1 MGEKRYVH
9 VGTKAR
15 IWGAGTVAALSI
27 ACSYGCSSDKPDDK
41 KIERTIGA
49 LTLDEKIRLLVGTC
63 KDQPNPPAPAPG
75 TGSSWV
81 KSGND
86 GVSTSSSAS
95 KVPGSA
101 GESYAIE
108 RLGIPSMVYADGPAG
123 LRIDSERAGA
133 PGKDFHC
140 TAFPS
145 ATLMAAT
152 WDTGL
157 AEKTGQAIGEEVHE
171 YGVDIILA
179 PGMNIKR
186 NPLTGRNFEYY
197 SEDPFLS
204 GKMAAAIV
212 RGIQSQGVGACIKH
226 FAANNQETF
235 RNGINVIV
243 SERALREIYLRGFEI
258 AVKESAP
265 WAVMS
270 SYNRINGTYASEDK
284 RLLDDILRG
293 EWGFDGI
300 VMTDWWGAD
309 DPVAQMEARNN
320 LLMPGTES
328 QIEIIRRAVQ
338 EGKLSEEVL
347 DRNIRDLLHVMA
359 KSPSFKK
366 YRYSDAPD
374 LKAHAELSRQ
384 AAAEGMVLLKNNGML
399 PLEEDTR
406 IALFGNSS
414 YDTQA
419 GGSGSGYV
427 HKKYKINIVQG
438 LEDAGYSVDRDLV
451 RMYSAY
457 IPYEKS
463 RMQPESFWTIPVAP
477 EMGLDDESISKAAE
491 NADAAIFTI
500 GRMSGEGSDR
510 NPTKGDYFLS
520 DLETELIGKICNA
533 FHNKGKKVAVIVN
546 AGDAIDFS
554 GWNRLPDAI
563 LIAWLPGQE
572 AGHAVADIISG
583 RTNPSGRLPMTLAR
597 NYSDIPSSAD
607 FGVSEG
613 HTDAVAYSEE
623 LMVGYRYNDTFSVE
637 PEYPFGY
644 GLSYTRFS
652 YSGLSVSGP
661 DAEGKIT
668 VSVKVRNIGEYAGKE
683 TVMIYVGKPAV
694 SDGRPVRELCGFEK
708 TGILASGEETTVK
721 ITVTPDN
728 LRQWDIK
735 ARNWTTAEGE
745 YTFSAGSS
753 GLKTSISLM

>member
-1 MGEKRYVH
+1 MEEKRDGH
-9 VGTKAR
+9 SGAMAR
-15 IWGAGTVAALSI
+15 MWSAGTAAALSL
-27 ACSYGCSSDKPDDK
+27 ACSYGCSSDRLDEKNID
-41 KIERTIGA
+41 RTIEA

-75 TGSSWV
+75 TGSNWV
-81 KSGND
+81 TAGNG
-86 GVSTSSSAS
+86 GVNTSSSAG

-101 GESYAIE
+101 GESFAIE

-123 LRIDSERAGA
+123 LRIDPERADA
-133 PGKDFHC
+133 PEKDYHC

-171 YGVDIILA
+171 HGVDMILA

-204 GKMAAAIV
+204 GKMAAATV

-258 AVKESAP
+258 AVKESSP

-309 DPVAQMEARNN
+309 DPVAQMQARNN

-328 QIEIIRRAVQ
+328 QIEIIRKAVQ
-338 EGKLSEEVL
+338 EGRLSEEIL
-347 DRNIRDLLHVMA
+347 DRNLRDLFHVMV

-384 AAAEGMVLLKNNGML
+384 AASEGMVLLENKGML
-399 PLEEDTR
+399 PLEGNIR

-414 YDTQA
+414 YDTQT

-427 HKKYKINIVQG
+427 HKKYKVNIAQG
-438 LEDAGYSVDRDLV
+438 LEDAGYAVDQDLAQ
-451 RMYSAY
+451 MYSRH
-457 IPYEKS
+457 ISDEKS

-477 EMGLDDESISKAAE
+477 EMDLDDESISKAADK
-491 NADAAIFTI
+491 ADAAIFTI
-500 GRMSGEGSDR
+500 GRMSGEGADR
-510 NPTKGDYFLS
+510 NPTKGDYYLS

-533 FHNKGKKVAVIVN
+533 FHSKGKKVAVIVN

-563 LIAWLPGQE
+563 LMAWLPGQE
-572 AGHAVADIISG
+572 GGHAAADIISG

-613 HTDAVAYSEE
+613 HTDAVVYEE
-623 LMVGYRYNDTFSVE
+623 DLMVGYRYNDTFAVE

-644 GLSYTRFS
+644 GLSYTKFS
-652 YSGLSVSGP
+652 YSDLSVSAP
-661 DAEGKIT
+661 DSEGTVT
-668 VSVKVRNIGEYAGKE
+668 VSVKVRNTGEYAGKE

-694 SDGRPVRELCGFEK
+694 SEGRPVRELCGFAK
-708 TGILASGEETTVK
+708 TGILAPGEETAVE
-721 ITVTPDN
+721 IPVTQDA
-728 LRQWDIK
+728 LRQWDGK

-745 YTFSAGSS
+745 YTFSAGCS